1 VFKEKWY
8 KKYLALGEET
18 VCKILIANKIDL
30 EGEREVMT
38 EEGKKMAEDLDCE
51 YREMCMLNAD
61 IKDIK

>member
-30 EGEREVMT
+30 EDRQVTSED
-38 EEGKKMAEDLDCE
+38 GKKMAEDLDCE